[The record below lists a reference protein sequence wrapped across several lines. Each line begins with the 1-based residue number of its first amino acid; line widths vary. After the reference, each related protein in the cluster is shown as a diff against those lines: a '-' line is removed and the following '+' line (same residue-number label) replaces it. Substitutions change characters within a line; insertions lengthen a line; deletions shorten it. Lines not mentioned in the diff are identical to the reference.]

1 MSIYTHTVV
10 QTQQLTMAALS
21 QDNSPNVKTF
31 GRSVSVGG
39 EPVGERMTEESPARV
54 LKTPER
60 KKKNET
66 ERPTPP
72 HIRKAWRVF
81 DELMENEHDEEF
93 MRKKFEEMDRKKR
106 AAAEK
111 AKRAAAEKAAEGGA
125 AKTNGKFYSN
135 MLAAKMLELRF

>member
-1 MSIYTHTVV
+1 
-10 QTQQLTMAALS
+10 MAALS
-21 QDNSPNVKTF
+21 QDNPPNLKTY
-31 GRSVSVGG
+31 GRSASVGG

-72 HIRKAWRVF
+72 HIKKAWKLW
-81 DELMENEHDEEF
+81 DELDDNRHDPEF
-93 MRKKFEEMDRKKR
+93 MRKKFKEQEEKEEKR

-111 AKRAAAEKAAEGGA
+111 AKRAAAERAAAKGGA
-125 AKTNGKFYSN
+125 TKTKDKFYSN